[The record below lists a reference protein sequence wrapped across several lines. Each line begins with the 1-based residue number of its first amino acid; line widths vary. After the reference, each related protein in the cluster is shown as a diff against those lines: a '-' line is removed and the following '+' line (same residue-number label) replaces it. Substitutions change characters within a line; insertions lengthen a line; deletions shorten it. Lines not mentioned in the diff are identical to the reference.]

1 MKTRHLCLAGLIL
14 AAMAGQAQAGGV
26 LAISGVGAVGNG
38 SGGTVDL
45 TLGGEFTASS
55 DFIVSEPGFFDDHQN
70 GLSGAHQESDL

>member
-1 MKTRHLCLAGLIL
+1 M
-14 AAMAGQAQAGGV
+14 
-26 LAISGVGAVGNG
+26 AISGVGAVGNG